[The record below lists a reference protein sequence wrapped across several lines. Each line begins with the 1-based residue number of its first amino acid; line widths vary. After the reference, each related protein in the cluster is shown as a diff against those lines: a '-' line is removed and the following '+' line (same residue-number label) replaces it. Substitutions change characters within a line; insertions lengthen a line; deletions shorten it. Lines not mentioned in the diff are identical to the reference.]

1 MLIVM
6 QPEATEEDVQ
16 NVVRR
21 LEAAGIDAH
30 VSKGRFRTVI
40 GAIGDDT
47 EIAKLPL
54 EALDGVERV
63 VPVLKPYKIVA
74 RESQDHPTV
83 VEIGDTKIGGDH
95 FAVIAGPCAVETREQ
110 TFAATKAVAK
120 AGATVLRGEAFKPRT
135 SPYAFQ
141 GLGEEGLKIMAE
153 ARRETGLPFV
163 AEVLDARDVELVAS
177 YADALRIGARNMQN
191 FTLLSE
197 VGKQHKPVIL
207 KRGLTATIEEWLLAA
222 EYIAKEGNTA
232 IVLCERG
239 IRTYEP
245 ATRFTLDISAIPV
258 LRQLTHLPVIVDP
271 SHAAG
276 RAWAVAPLA
285 RAALAAGADGVM
297 IDVHPCPEEA
307 LCDGPQA
314 LLPHQFEELM
324 AELRQIADTLG
335 RKLGRQAS

>member
-6 QPEATEEDVQ
+6 QPEATEEEVEH
-16 NVVRR
+16 VVER
-21 LEAAGIDAH
+21 LRSAGIEAH
-30 VSKGRFRTVI
+30 VSRGRFRTVI

-83 VEIGDTKIGGDH
+83 VEIGNAKIGGES
-95 FAVIAGPCAVETREQ
+95 FAVIAGPCAVESWEQ
-110 TFAATKAVAK
+110 TITSTKAVAK
-120 AGATVLRGEAFKPRT
+120 SGATILRGEAFKPRT

-141 GLGEEGLKIMAE
+141 GLGKEGLEIMAE
-153 ARRETGLPFV
+153 ARKETGLPFV

-177 YADALRIGARNMQN
+177 YADGLRVGARNMQN

-197 VGKQHKPVIL
+197 VGRQPKPVIL

-222 EYIAKEGNTA
+222 EYIAKEGNTS

-276 RAWAVAPLA
+276 RSWAVAPLA

-314 LLPHQFEELM
+314 LLPHQFDELM
-324 AELRQIADTLG
+324 GELKTMAEFLG
-335 RKLGRQAS
+335 RRIA